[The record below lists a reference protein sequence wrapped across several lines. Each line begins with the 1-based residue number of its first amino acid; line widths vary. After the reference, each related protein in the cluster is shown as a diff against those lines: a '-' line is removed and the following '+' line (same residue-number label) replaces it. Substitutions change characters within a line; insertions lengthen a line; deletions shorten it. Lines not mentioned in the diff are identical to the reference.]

1 MSDNIDFTSQEQD
14 RYERRHTVKEKNNYL
29 LHIALFLF
37 TFITTTIAGAEWT
50 SGTFG
55 PYELSSIV
63 AGLPYSLSILFV
75 IGSHEFGHYF
85 ASRIHKVK
93 ATLPYFLPCP
103 PIAGFLNFG
112 TFGAVIRTKSP
123 VQTKRAMFDI
133 GVSGPIA
140 GFIACLIVLVY
151 GFTHLPGKEYIL
163 AIHPDYYSPSYGKT
177 GLNLQFGDTLL
188 FTFLRH
194 LFTNPGTF
202 IPPMS
207 EIYHYPYLCV
217 GWFGLFITSLNM
229 IPVGQLDGGHIS
241 YSLLGSKKHYIVSVF
256 FLVAMSLLGF
266 IGVLEYLLHLNTNI
280 GWIGWLFWSLVLFF
294 IIKPKHPHIYDST
307 GLDLKRKIIAWI
319 SFIILLVSISPNPF
333 ILSGN

>member
-1 MSDNIDFTSQEQD
+1 MPENIDYSSQEQD
-14 RYERRHTVKEKNNYL
+14 SYQSSYKVKEKNNYL
-29 LHIALFLF
+29 IHIALFIV
-37 TFITTTIAGAEWT
+37 TFITTTIAGASWI

-55 PYELSSIV
+55 PFDIPTLI

-93 ATLPYFLPCP
+93 ATLPFFLPCP

-112 TFGAVIRTKSP
+112 TFGAVIRTKTP
-123 VQTKRAMFDI
+123 VQSKRAMFDI
-133 GVSGPIA
+133 GVSGPLA
-140 GFIACLIVLVY
+140 GFAACMIVLIY

-163 AIHPDYYSPSYGKT
+163 AIHPDYYLPTYGKT
-177 GLNLQFGDTLL
+177 GLNLQFGNTIL
-188 FTFLRH
+188 FSALRH
-194 LFTNPGTF
+194 IFSNPSVF

-207 EIYHYPYLCV
+207 AIYHYPYLCV
-217 GWFGLFITSLNM
+217 GWFGLFITSMNM

-241 YSLLGSKKHYIVSVF
+241 YSLLGSRRHYAVSIFFIIVLF
-256 FLVAMSLLGF
+256 LLGL
-266 IGVLEYLLHLNTNI
+266 IGFLEMEFNLNSNI
-280 GWIGWLFWSLVLFF
+280 GWAGWLFWALILFF
-294 IIKPKHPHIYDST
+294 IIKPKHPHIYDSA

-333 ILSGN
+333 IVSGN